1 MTTIRSLADIL
12 EVERRGLEALAP
24 EAAPFEII
32 EATARAQPD
41 AIALRFIRRVGA
53 PEHDVVI
60 SYLDFANRIR
70 RGANLFR
77 RLGLNEHDSV
87 AILAPHTASC
97 QIALWAAEVAG
108 RACPINPLLRPDHVV
123 ELLRACGARI
133 AIVLGVNDEL
143 DIWSKLAPTLRASGV
158 LTHILDCDAD
168 QASADSDGAFE
179 TLLAAEKGEYLT
191 FSPNRDRNAIASC
204 FHTGGTTGA
213 PKLAM
218 HTRGNEAFIGRAAAL
233 MYDLSPNDVV
243 LNGFPLF
250 HVAGAFVYGLST
262 FAAGASLLIP
272 TRLGLRN
279 AAFMQSLWKQ
289 VEHYRVTV
297 LGCVPTILSAMNTTP
312 VNADI
317 SSVRVVLTGGSPLPS
332 ELADAFERNVGKP
345 VRNILGMTE
354 CSGVVTIEPF
364 HGPRVPNSTGLRLPF
379 TEVRAFAASP
389 EGADLA
395 CPLPY
400 DQTGVLALRGP
411 HVSPGYSDDT
421 RNPGTF
427 EPEGWLITGDLGHI
441 DIEGRVFVTGR
452 AKDVIIRGAHNIDP
466 AMIED
471 ALLQHPDVSIAA
483 AIGQPDAYA
492 GELPVAYVTL
502 KPGAYVEPIQL
513 LQFISPR
520 ISEPAAIPKRI
531 EILTEMPTTPVGKI
545 FKPILRD
552 RAADF
557 AIKEALERS
566 GLSKSQYRLTNTG
579 FEYRLVLTNADAAP
593 TAQGALLGMPI
604 KIAVELQD

>member
-1 MTTIRSLADIL
+1 MTTIRTLADIL
-12 EVERRGLEALAP
+12 EVERRGLQALAP

-41 AIALRFIRRVGA
+41 AIALRFIRRVGT
-53 PEHDVVI
+53 PEDDVVI

-70 RGANLFR
+70 RAANLFR
-77 RLGLNEHDSV
+77 RLGINEHDFV

-123 ELLRACGARI
+123 ELLRACGAKI

-143 DIWSKLAPTLRASGV
+143 DIWSKLGPTLRASGV

-168 QASADSDGAFE
+168 QASPDSDGAFE
-179 TLLAAEKGEYLT
+179 TLLAAEDGAYLT
-191 FSPNRDRNAIASC
+191 FSPKRDRNAIASW

-213 PKLAM
+213 PKLVM

-233 MYDLSPNDVV
+233 MYDLSPSDVV

-289 VEHYRVTV
+289 VDYYGVTI
-297 LGCVPTILSAMNTTP
+297 LGCVPTILSTMNTTP

-317 SSVRVVLTGGSPLPS
+317 SSVRVVLTGGSPLPG

-379 TEVRAFAASP
+379 TEVRAFAGSP
-389 EGADLA
+389 DGADLA
-395 CPLPY
+395 RPLPP
-400 DQTGVLALRGP
+400 DTTGVLALRGP
-411 HVSPGYSDDT
+411 HVSPGYSDVT

-427 EPEGWLITGDLGHI
+427 EPEGWLVTGDLGHI
-441 DIEGRVFVTGR
+441 DMEGRVFVTGR

-466 AMIED
+466 LMIED
-471 ALLQHPDVSIAA
+471 ALLQHPEVSIAA
-483 AIGQPDAYA
+483 AIGQPDSYA

-502 KPGAYVEPIQL
+502 KPGASVGPTQL

-520 ISEPAAIPKRI
+520 IAEPAAIPKRI

-545 FKPILRD
+545 FKPVLRD

-566 GLSKSQYRLTNTG
+566 GLSKSQYRLTNAG
-579 FEYRLVLTNADAAP
+579 FEYRLVLTNAKAAQ
-593 TAQGALLGMPI
+593 TVQGALLGMPI
-604 KIAVELQD
+604 KIAIEIQD

>member
-53 PEHDVVI
+53 PEDDVIFTYV
-60 SYLDFANRIR
+60 DFANRIR

-77 RLGLNEHDSV
+77 RLGINEHDSV

-97 QIALWAAEVAG
+97 QVALWAAEVAG

-123 ELLRACGARI
+123 ELLRACRARI

-143 DIWSKLAPTLRASGV
+143 DVWSKLAPTLRASGV

-168 QASADSDGAFE
+168 QASPDSDGAFE
-179 TLLAAEKGEYLT
+179 TLLAAENGEQLT
-191 FSPNRDRNAIASC
+191 FSPKRDRNAIAAC

-233 MYDLSPNDVV
+233 MYDLSPKDIV

-250 HVAGAFVYGLST
+250 HVAGAFVYGLSA

-272 TRLGLRN
+272 TRLGMRN
-279 AAFMQSLWKQ
+279 AAFMETLWKQ
-289 VEHYRVTV
+289 VEYYRVTI
-297 LGCVPTILSAMNTTP
+297 LGCVPTILSTMNTTA

-317 SSVRVVLTGGSPLPS
+317 SSVRMVLTGGSPLPS

-364 HGPRVPNSTGLRLPF
+364 HGPRAPNSTGIRLPF
-379 TEVRAFAASP
+379 TEVCVFAASP
-389 EGADLA
+389 NGADLVR
-395 CPLPY
+395 PLPPNE
-400 DQTGVLALRGP
+400 TGVIALRGP
-411 HVSPGYSDDT
+411 HVGPGYSDET
-421 RNPGTF
+421 RNAGTF
-427 EPEGWLITGDLGHI
+427 EPEGWLVTGDLGHI

-452 AKDVIIRGAHNIDP
+452 AKDIIIRGAHNIDP
-466 AMIED
+466 SMIEG
-471 ALLQHPDVSIAA
+471 ALMQHPDVAIAA

-502 KPGAYVEPIQL
+502 KPGASAEPSQL
-513 LQFISPR
+513 LQFIAPR
-520 ISEPAAIPKRI
+520 IAEPAAIPKRI
-531 EILTEMPTTPVGKI
+531 EILTEMPVTPVGKI
-545 FKPILRD
+545 FKPVLRD
-552 RAADF
+552 RATDF
-557 AIKEALERS
+557 AIKEALERW
-566 GLSKSQYRLTNTG
+566 GLSRSQYRLTNTG
-579 FEYRLVLTNADAAP
+579 LEYRLALTEAKAAQ
-593 TAQGALLGMPI
+593 TARSALLGMPI
-604 KIAVELQD
+604 KVVIELQD